1 MFLEFKFITFFSLFL
16 FFCNFLHKISGSV
29 IFNYFKKNDRLLMIE
44 MIKEKKKKKGNLII
58 FFEQFFRN
66 QVIEFKKKISS
77 QLFPIF
83 CLGFK
88 Y

>member
-1 MFLEFKFITFFSLFL
+1 MFLEFKFITFFSLFF

-29 IFNYFKKNDRLLMIE
+29 IFNYFKKNDRLLMID
-44 MIKEKKKKKGNLII
+44 MIKEKKKKGNLII

-66 QVIEFKKKISS
+66 QVIEFRKKISS